1 MILIGLGGNIPSKV
15 GAPDA
20 TIAAAIEE
28 LEKAGVSVTARSRAY
43 RTAPVPVS
51 DQPWFVNQVIT
62 VATKLSP
69 RDLLALMHRIEAQ
82 FGRERRQVDGPRTL
96 DLDLLAYGERVQPG
110 GDGEPI
116 LPHPRLSHRAFVLR
130 PLADV
135 APGWRHPITG
145 ETVEHLIAGL
155 PPDQVAEPISG

>member
-1 MILIGLGGNIPSKV
+1 MILIGLGGNVPSKV

-20 TIAAAIEE
+20 TISAAIEE
-28 LEKAGVSVTARSRAY
+28 LKKAGVPVTARSRTY

-51 DQPWFVNQVIT
+51 DQPWFVNQVIA
-62 VATKLSP
+62 VKTKLSP
-69 RDLLALMHRIEAQ
+69 RDLLALMHRIEGK
-82 FGRERRQVDGPRTL
+82 FGRERREVNGPRTL
-96 DLDLLAYGERVQPG
+96 DLDLLAYDERVQPG
-110 GDGEPI
+110 GEGEPI

-145 ETVEHLIAGL
+145 ETVEHLIAAL
-155 PPDQVAEPISG
+155 PPDQVAAPISD